1 MKGAF
6 LNRTCHSLIKWLKLL
21 NNVDPHFLFYYFF
34 QFTSMPHNF
43 HFTSLPHNFHFTSM
57 PHNFHFTSMQPGAC
71 EGFCLGGGT
80 ICARPLGN
88 IGPPLKNPFFEKIL
102 IPFLNFFRPPSPT
115 WTYFVHH
122 KNTPKR
128 LLFWVLL
135 TLESKNY
142 SFA

>member
-1 MKGAF
+1 MTEFYRKKTKKTIDRILQEKNRRFHYLLPMEIYMKGAF

-88 IGPPLKNPFFEKIL
+88 IGPPLKNPFLKK
-102 IPFLNFFRPPSPT
+102 
-115 WTYFVHH
+115 Y
-122 KNTPKR
+122 
-128 LLFWVLL
+128 
-135 TLESKNY
+135 
-142 SFA
+142 